1 MQVLVSG
8 ITYEI
13 SEWSIV
19 EVYVFRLTGFSID
32 FDIFGGLGQPDE
44 TITSV
49 TKVD

>member
-13 SEWSIV
+13 SEWRIF
-19 EVYVFRLTGFSID
+19 EVYVFRLTDFSIN

-44 TITSV
+44 TIISE